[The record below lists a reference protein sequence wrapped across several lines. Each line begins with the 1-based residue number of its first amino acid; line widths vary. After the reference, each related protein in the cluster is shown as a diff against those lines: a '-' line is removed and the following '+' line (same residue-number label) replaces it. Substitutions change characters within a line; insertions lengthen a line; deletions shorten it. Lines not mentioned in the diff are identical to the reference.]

1 LIISIYSPKGGV
13 GNTVLT
19 LALARQASNKVK
31 TCALEF
37 DFTPGDF
44 PSILDIDRR
53 KNIYTAMR
61 SGFEQAVQRPDKED
75 FDAIVAGYPDVPE
88 RFTQEELYSLINDL
102 NKAYDLILADVQP
115 TFIPAVMDIM
125 HMSDKIILLN
135 VDVFSVVSRTVGMLD
150 WAVSNN
156 FVELDKMVQVINM
169 RRRDDIECVNQVGPQ
184 IPVIYSLPYIRNIKG
199 YTDKRLEEHCRYILH
214 NLMPDTFEIPKQNFF
229 KQLFGKK
236 EAITDNGT
244 AKPDGEIPEHKPEQ
258 ES

>member
-19 LALARQASNKVK
+19 LALARQASSEVK

-61 SGFEQAVQRPDKED
+61 SGFEQAVQRPDKES

-88 RFTQEELYSLINDL
+88 RFAQDDLYKLTNELNE
-102 NKAYDLILADVQP
+102 AYDLILADVQP

-125 HMSDKIILLN
+125 HLSDKIIILN
-135 VDVFSVVSRTVGMLD
+135 VDVFSIVSRTVGMLD

-156 FVELDKMVQVINM
+156 FVEIDKMVQVINM
-169 RRRDDIECVNQVGPQ
+169 RSKKDIECVNQVGPQ
-184 IPVIYSLPYIRNIKG
+184 IPVIYSLPYIRGMQG
-199 YTDKRLEEHCRYILH
+199 YADKRLEKHCRYILH
-214 NLMPDTFEIPKQNFF
+214 ELMPATFEKPKQNFLR
-229 KQLFGKK
+229 QLFGKK
-236 EAITDNGT
+236 EAIMNNGA
-244 AKPDGEIPEHKPEQ
+244 AKPDGEIPEHKPE
-258 ES
+258 